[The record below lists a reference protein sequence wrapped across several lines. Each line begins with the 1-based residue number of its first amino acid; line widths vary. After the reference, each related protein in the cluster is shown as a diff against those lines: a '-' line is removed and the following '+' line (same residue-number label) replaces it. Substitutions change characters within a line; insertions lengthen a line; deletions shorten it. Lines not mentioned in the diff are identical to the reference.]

1 MCEGRKMQEQFPL
14 LYMADR
20 LNDGLLCGHD
30 RLVETDNKLAL
41 PWRDLPMTKSMTAFA
56 RSQQNLDEGEIIW
69 EIRSVN
75 HRFLELHMKMPED
88 FRISEM
94 RFREILQQ
102 RLKRGKVECNLRFNV
117 NAPEAEALS
126 VNQQKAKS
134 LIHACQK
141 INDLLHQPSDVN
153 PMEVL
158 LYPGVVQEAK
168 LEMKPVIAACET
180 GLNAALDDLIANRER
195 EGGRMSDLILQ
206 RCESIQQ
213 IINKTREKMPE
224 IQQRYQKR
232 LRDRLDELKIEVN
245 HDRLEQELVYLA
257 QKMDVEEELDRL
269 DSHLK
274 EMNDV
279 LNRDEAVGRRL
290 DFLMQELNRE
300 ANTLGSK
307 SADITSTSASVELKV
322 LIEQMREQI
331 QNIE

>member
-1 MCEGRKMQEQFPL
+1 
-14 LYMADR
+14 
-20 LNDGLLCGHD
+20 
-30 RLVETDNKLAL
+30 
-41 PWRDLPMTKSMTAFA
+41 MTKSMTAFA
-56 RSQQNLDEGEIIW
+56 RTQQNLDEGELIW

-88 FRISEM
+88 FRANEM

-102 RLKRGKVECNLRFNV
+102 RLKRGKVECNLRFNA
-117 NAPEAEALS
+117 NAQQAES
-126 VNQQKAKS
+126 VSINQQQAKS
-134 LIHACQK
+134 LVHACQQ
-141 INDLLHQPSDVN
+141 INDLLHQPSEVD

-158 LYPGVVQEAK
+158 QWPGIVQEVK
-168 LEMKPVIAACET
+168 LDMKPVLVAGET

-206 RCESIQQ
+206 RCDAIGQ
-213 IINKTREKMPE
+213 IVKQARDNMPE
-224 IQQRYQKR
+224 IQQRYQKK
-232 LRDRLDELKIEVN
+232 LRDRLDELNIEVN
-245 HDRLEQELVYLA
+245 HDRLEQELVHLA
-257 QKMDVEEELDRL
+257 QKMDVDEELDRL

-307 SADITSTSASVELKV
+307 SADISSTNASVELKV